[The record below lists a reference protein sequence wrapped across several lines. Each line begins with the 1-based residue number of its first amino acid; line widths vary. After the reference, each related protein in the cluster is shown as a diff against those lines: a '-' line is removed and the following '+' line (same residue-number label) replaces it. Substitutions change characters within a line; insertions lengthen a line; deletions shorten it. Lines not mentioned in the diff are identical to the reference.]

1 MNFNKNCAWIIIN
14 NSQKICKKRECIWI
28 FDKTFLREWMLRVNT
43 LFLDIMHNDVLN
55 VSISIKRVQRTN
67 IPKNGLIWST
77 DNVCYIFSDDT
88 QENNCLTL
96 EKAFTSRRVFV
107 PIRTLQLQFF
117 FPCYIIIVNICVE
130 KCEST
135 NCFMIRW
142 KPHLSWYLKVLGS
155 FSPI

>member
-1 MNFNKNCAWIIIN
+1 MCFCN
-14 NSQKICKKRECIWI
+14 
-28 FDKTFLREWMLRVNT
+28 
-43 LFLDIMHNDVLN
+43 HYGGNDTVLSKHIYLACDRNALN

-67 IPKNGLIWST
+67 IPQNGLIWST
-77 DNVCYIFSDDT
+77 DNVCYIFSDDM

-142 KPHLSWYLKVLGS
+142 KPHLFVILKS
-155 FSPI
+155 FGVIQPHIKFLWM

>member
-1 MNFNKNCAWIIIN
+1 MYEKGMHWN
-14 NSQKICKKRECIWI
+14 IWYKLSKAR
-28 FDKTFLREWMLRVNT
+28 DVENEHSFL
-43 LFLDIMHNDVLN
+43 LDIVHNDVLN

-117 FPCYIIIVNICVE
+117 FPCYIIIVNICGKMRVYKLLYDSLE
-130 KCEST
+130 TSPFVILKS
-135 NCFMIRW
+135 FGVIQ
-142 KPHLSWYLKVLGS
+142 PHIKFLWM
-155 FSPI
+155 